1 MFTGAIKMWKAERG
15 FGFIGRDDGEDVFV
29 HVTALAGSGTML
41 RPGQR
46 VSFDIVTDRGG
57 KARAENVRLL

>member
-1 MFTGAIKMWKAERG
+1 MFAGTIKTWNAARG

-41 RPGQR
+41 SPGQR
-46 VSFDIVTDRGG
+46 V
-57 KARAENVRLL
+57 